1 MLTYWHW
8 NWRLCWLKPTVKFLM
23 ITKEIKFFP
32 YMHKH
37 KWMFIVLQLIFNR
50 FHLYLSINEIK
61 FWYESTESKKF
72 REEHMKPPYSML
84 IYINIRKEYKNQIII
99 QASKIFS
106 CLSWRVSSRVRWNL
120 TAKHYTCTVL
130 HEEIFEAACS
140 A

>member
-1 MLTYWHW
+1 MYKL
-8 NWRLCWLKPTVKFLM
+8 
-23 ITKEIKFFP
+23 
-32 YMHKH
+32 
-37 KWMFIVLQLIFNR
+37 KWMVIVLQLIFNR

-61 FWYESTESKKF
+61 FRYESTESKKF

-84 IYINIRKEYKNQIII
+84 TYINIRNEYTNQIIL

-106 CLSWRVSSRVRWNL
+106 CLSWTVSSRVRWNL